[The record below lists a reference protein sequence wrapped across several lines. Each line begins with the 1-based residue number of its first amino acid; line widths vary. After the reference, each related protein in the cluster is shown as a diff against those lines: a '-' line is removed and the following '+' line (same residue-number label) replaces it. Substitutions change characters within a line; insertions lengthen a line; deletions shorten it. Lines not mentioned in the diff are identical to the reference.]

1 MLRGGPHCSRGPQR
15 WSQERGAVVLGK
27 EVGMVGGIQED
38 IHFVIFE
45 IFMRIYLYIICEI
58 QK

>member
-1 MLRGGPHCSRGPQR
+1 
-15 WSQERGAVVLGK
+15 
-27 EVGMVGGIQED
+27 MVGGIQED